1 MRLTGVPVHV
11 LGRCCKAIAYIFAR
25 LSSFFYGL
33 LPALLPPE
41 QLNTHVA
48 QAYDKIYAAHDHLG
62 GVDDIYNGSL
72 DSWELDVLNKY
83 KIDTGRML
91 ILGAGVGRE
100 ALAIA
105 RRGVTVMG
113 MDINY
118 KATQVAQR
126 RARTVGMT
134 ARFHQASLFE
144 LPYKPRSFD
153 YAIYTSSMYSSI
165 PGKAARQSWLR
176 SLRRPLKGGA
186 LIILSF
192 ASGYPPPSKGKM
204 LRLWMNAV
212 LRKLPGAN
220 RAYQPGDSCLAGH
233 FMHEFQTE
241 DELRTELTEA
251 GAVIQELC
259 WTANYTVLTFPAAP
273 LSSFTA

>member
-1 MRLTGVPVHV
+1 MRLTSVPVHV

-33 LPALLPPE
+33 LPVLMPPE
-41 QLNTHVA
+41 QLSTHVA
-48 QAYDKIYAAHDHLG
+48 HAYNEIYAAHHLSD
-62 GVDDIYNGSL
+62 VDGIHDSSL
-72 DSWELDVLNKY
+72 DSWELSVLDKY
-83 KIDTGRML
+83 KIDAGRML
-91 ILGAGVGRE
+91 VLGAGLGRE

-113 MDINY
+113 MDISY
-118 KATQVAQR
+118 KASQVAQR
-126 RARTVGMT
+126 RARTAGMP
-134 ARFHQASLFE
+134 AQFHQASLFE
-144 LPYKPRSFD
+144 LPYKPCSFD

-165 PGKAARQSWLR
+165 PGKAARQSWLQN
-176 SLRRPLKGGA
+176 LRQPLKGGA

-204 LRLWMNAV
+204 LRLWMNDI

-259 WTANYTVLTFPAAP
+259 WTANYTVVTFPAP
-273 LSSFTA
+273 PVSLSSA